1 MGTPSQ
7 PSSLDAW
14 WDNRLT
20 ACVIPDGEMPSEL
33 CRVRFDSVRELPL
46 DTASWEQRAASMVFD
61 EPPFNVPAG
70 LKPAAGVVIRELDGR
85 IWCVAPSNQFGGYPH
100 TFPKGRLDGKS
111 PKAAALVE
119 AFEESGLL
127 VHLTGFLVDTKRSTT
142 YTRYYMAERVS
153 GNPADMG
160 WESQAV
166 LLAPVPALFGL
177 LTNANDLPVLRA
189 LQDWLAKPQH
199 RIMPARAW
207 HWNTLPMPAQ
217 QVRLPL
223 DFTLTAEQADA
234 IRLGF
239 IPSAQE
245 EKWFACY
252 QDNTLYQYRSWTGFC
267 IDQIHFEADG
277 DGLRAT
283 HAIVN
288 RDPEQYMCTDDRE
301 DAERIEGLVLGL
313 AQYNINRLREVGVA

>member
-1 MGTPSQ
+1 M
-7 PSSLDAW
+7 
-14 WDNRLT
+14 
-20 ACVIPDGEMPSEL
+20 
-33 CRVRFDSVRELPL
+33 
-46 DTASWEQRAASMVFD
+46 
-61 EPPFNVPAG
+61 
-70 LKPAAGVVIRELDGR
+70 
-85 IWCVAPSNQFGGYPH
+85 
-100 TFPKGRLDGKS
+100 
-111 PKAAALVE
+111 
-119 AFEESGLL
+119 L

-245 EKWFACY
+245 EKWFACF
-252 QDNTLYQYRSWTGFC
+252 QDNTLYQYRSWTDFC
-267 IDQIHFEADG
+267 IDQIHFEPEG

-288 RDPEQYMCTDDRE
+288 RDPQQYPCTDDRE
-301 DAERIEGLVLGL
+301 DAERIEGLVFGL
-313 AQYNINRLREVGVA
+313 AEYNINRLREIEVGDA